1 MTPLRTIGLQALSI
15 LVCGTAFAQSPR
27 PPVETIQGDPFAAME
42 QFARCIARLEVAAEI
57 ARNASMPAGAE
68 EYMGASRGARVAANF
83 FAVILETSTDSKDV
97 NVLANATE
105 RRMKQVEN
113 FCQLELNSPR
123 ATSERGA
130 MDEAG
135 FKYCFELQP
144 LQVRTIEIMRR
155 EGFL

>member
-27 PPVETIQGDPFAAME
+27 PAVETIQGDPFAAME
-42 QFARCIARLEVAAEI
+42 QFARCSARFEIAAEI

-83 FAVILETSTDSKDV
+83 FAIILATRTGSEDADVVAGATD
-97 NVLANATE
+97 
-105 RRMKQVEN
+105 RRMEQAEN
-113 FCQLELNSPR
+113 FYQLELNSQR
-123 ATSERGA
+123 ATSERGE

-135 FKYCFELQP
+135 FMYCFELQP
-144 LQVRTIEIMRR
+144 LQIRTIEIMRR
-155 EGFL
+155 EGLL